1 MSTVPPPQP
10 PPYDPRTQW
19 RAYREQQRAAWQ
31 AQRDAWKAQRYAWKA
46 QYQVRRSPSIVGPLV
61 LVAIGIIGLLLVTGT
76 VNARQFWTWYG
87 HWWPL
92 VLIAAG
98 LGLLAEWFLDMRRQT
113 PVRRGGGFV
122 GLIILLAF
130 LGIVAG
136 IAASASDHWNDLRS
150 KLGDDNG
157 DFFNVL
163 GRPQHDQDQT
173 TLNTAVPANATIQI
187 QNPRGSVSITAGNT
201 QTVQVEAHQIAF
213 ADSDDEAKKIFTAE
227 AADMRVSGSAVVI
240 KSAGHDQGRVDLT
253 VVIPKSA
260 AVTVDAGRG
269 DVTLAGLG
277 AGATITAGHGD
288 VRLSD
293 IQGSVQV
300 HFSANKGDFS
310 AHQVTGDLTADGRC
324 QDVTLSEIKGK
335 VAISGDIFGEV
346 HMENL
351 AGGVHLHTSITDV
364 QFGDLPGDMTLNDE
378 DLHVTE
384 AKGGVH
390 VTTHSKNVDLAE
402 ITGDIFVDDRDGDIT
417 IEPAGNY
424 SVEARNASGH
434 GDVVLTLPANASAT
448 VEARTRNGDIVSD
461 FPLPSLGD
469 DDSKL
474 AKFVVGSGQA
484 KVSLSTDV
492 GDVRVKRGTGNGSGA
507 SSAQDA
513 PKVPPVPK
521 VPHAPHLRSSQP
533 PAEPVTQ

>member
-1 MSTVPPPQP
+1 MSTVPPPQQ

-19 RAYREQQRAAWQ
+19 RGYREQQKAAWR
-31 AQRDAWKAQRYAWKA
+31 AQRDAWKAQRYAWKS
-46 QYQVRRSPSIVGPLV
+46 QYYARRSPSIVGPLV
-61 LVAIGIIGLLLVTGT
+61 LVAVGIIGLLLVTGT

-98 LGLLAEWFLDMRRQT
+98 LGLLVEWFVDLRRET

-122 GLIILLAF
+122 GLIIFLAF
-130 LGIVAG
+130 IGIVAG
-136 IAASASDHWNDLRS
+136 IAASANDHWNDLRS
-150 KLGDDNG
+150 HWGDDNG

-163 GRPQHDQDQT
+163 GRPQHDQDQQV
-173 TLNTAVPANATIQI
+173 LNTAVPANATIQI
-187 QNPRGSVSITAGNT
+187 QNPRGSVSITAGAT
-201 QTVQVEAHQIAF
+201 QNVQVEAHQVAF
-213 ADSDDEAKKIFTAE
+213 ADSDDEAKKIFAAE
-227 AADMRVSGSAVVI
+227 AADVRVSGGAVVV

-253 VVIPKSA
+253 VTVPKSA

-300 HFSANKGDFS
+300 HFSADKGDFS
-310 AHQVTGDLTADGRC
+310 AHQVTGDITADGRC
-324 QDVTLSEIKGK
+324 SDVTLSEIKGK

-364 QFGDLPGDMTLNDE
+364 EFGDLPGDMTLNDE

-384 AKGGVH
+384 AKGGVRL
-390 VTTHSKNVDLAE
+390 TTHSKNVDLAQ

-424 SVEARNASGH
+424 GPNYSIDARNSSGH

-448 VEARTRNGDIVSD
+448 VDARTRNGDIVSD

-469 DDSKL
+469 EDSKQ
-474 AKFVVGSGQA
+474 AKLVVGSGQA
-484 KVSLSTDV
+484 KISLSTDV
-492 GDVRVKRGTGNGSGA
+492 GDVRIKRGSDV
-507 SSAQDA
+507 SSVPDA
-513 PKVPPVPK
+513 PKAPTPPK
-521 VPHAPHLRSSQP
+521 APRAPRLKSSQP